1 MPRRRTRKIGGGP
14 SKEEPNNIY
23 LSKQLSTNPNTDPE
37 YQEIGVVHRTE
48 IAGINV
54 MRTLIKRYA
63 NVVGL
68 SGVDSSVYVYLR
80 NKILKQLD
88 KFAEKDQ
95 KIANIRFEFATN
107 ERFYSGMVVLHAYG
121 TLYEKFKTDKS
132 EE

>member
-1 MPRRRTRKIGGGP
+1 MPRTRKIGGGP

-48 IAGINV
+48 IAGINLI
-54 MRTLIKRYA
+54 RTILKNTA
-63 NVVGL
+63 NFVGL

-80 NKILKQLD
+80 NKILKKLD
-88 KFAEKDQ
+88 KLADKNQ

-107 ERFYSGMVVLHAYG
+107 ERFYSGMVMLHAYG
-121 TLYEKFKTDKS
+121 TLYEKIKSDKS